1 MLDGDLSTKL
11 YLIKY
16 YNMIVITK
24 DGKCYVYATDDV
36 PKIEKIL
43 RQYITDKRY
52 SIPTIALQLKYG
64 GVNIKCGNINVKNMA
79 KVILDENT
87 IEMKVD

>member
-1 MLDGDLSTKL
+1 ML
-11 YLIKY
+11 
-16 YNMIVITK
+16 VITK
-24 DGKCYVYATDDV
+24 DGKRYVYVTDDV

-64 GVNIKCGNINVKNMA
+64 GVDIKCEGIRFQNMSR
-79 KVILDENT
+79 VIFDENT
-87 IEMKVD
+87 IDMGR